1 MKIDAVI
8 TWVDSSDD
16 VWKNKINQYLEIKKW
31 DSKKNH

>member
-16 VWKNKINQYLEIKKW
+16 VWKNKINQYLEIKLF
-31 DSKKNH
+31 N